1 MDHPASQHQARR
13 LLLKAGFVTGLGLL
27 AGPLLLAGR
36 SAQAQSTAVPALSA
50 AEMERNAPELPA
62 VGSAPLLPNVTLLD
76 GGAFNAAQIQ
86 GQITV
91 VYWWSSTCPF
101 CALQSPEMQKLW
113 QAYQGKGLQ
122 FLALSVDKKP
132 KDAQAYLLKK
142 GYTFPSAWVSPE
154 VHKVLPKPKGLPVTL
169 VLGRDGRVLQAEKGQ
184 LFAEDVAELSHWL
197 K

>member
-1 MDHPASQHQARR
+1 MHHLASQHGSRR
-13 LLLKAGFVTGLGLL
+13 QLLKAGLRAGVGLL
-27 AGPLLLAGR
+27 AGAGLLTGR
-36 SAQAQSTAVPALSA
+36 SARAQSTAVAALSP
-50 AEMERNAPELPA
+50 AEMERTAPELPA
-62 VGSAPLLPNVTLLD
+62 LGSALRLPDVALLD
-76 GGAFNAAQIQ
+76 GGAWNAAQVQ

-101 CALQSPEMQKLW
+101 CAEQSPEMQKLW
-113 QAYQGKGLQ
+113 QAYQGRGLQ

-132 KDAQAYLLKK
+132 QDARAYLRKK

-154 VHKVLPKPKGLPVTL
+154 VHNSLPKPKGLPITL

-184 LFAEDVAELSHWL
+184 MFTEDVAELSKWL

>member
-36 SAQAQSTAVPALSA
+36 SAQAQSTALAALSPA
-50 AEMERNAPELPA
+50 QRELTAPELPA
-62 VGSAPLLPNVTLLD
+62 LGSVLRLPDTALLD
-76 GGAFNAAQIQ
+76 GGAFNAAQSL

-101 CALQSPEMQKLW
+101 CAQQSPEMEKLW

-132 KDAQAYLLKK
+132 QDAQAYLLKK

-154 VHKVLPKPKGLPVTL
+154 VHKVLPKPKGLPITL

-184 LFAEDVAELSHWL
+184 LFAEDVAELSDWL

>member
-1 MDHPASQHQARR
+1 MDQIASQPGSRR
-13 LLLKAGFVTGLGLL
+13 QLLKAGSVASLSLL
-27 AGPLLLAGR
+27 AGASLLTGR
-36 SAQAQSTAVPALSA
+36 SAQAQSTAVAALSA
-50 AEMERNAPELPA
+50 AEMERSAPELPA
-62 VGSAPLLPNVTLLD
+62 VGSALRLPTVALLD
-76 GGAFNAAQIQ
+76 GGAFNAAQSQ

-91 VYWWSSTCPF
+91 MYWWSSTCPF
-101 CALQSPEMQKLW
+101 CAQQSPEMQKLW

-132 KDAQAYLLKK
+132 QDAQAYLLKK

-169 VLGRDGRVLQAEKGQ
+169 VLGRDSRVLQAEKGQ
-184 LFAEDVAELSHWL
+184 MFAEDVAELSKWL

>member
-13 LLLKAGFVTGLGLL
+13 LLLKAGLVTGLGLL

-36 SAQAQSTAVPALSA
+36 SAQAQSTALAALSPA
-50 AEMERNAPELPA
+50 QRELTAPELPA
-62 VGSAPLLPNVTLLD
+62 LGSVLRLPDTALLD
-76 GGAFNAAQIQ
+76 GGAFNAAQSL

-101 CALQSPEMQKLW
+101 CAQQSPEMEKLW

-132 KDAQAYLLKK
+132 QDAQAYLLKK

-154 VHKVLPKPKGLPVTL
+154 VHKVLPKPKGLPITL

-184 LFAEDVAELSHWL
+184 LFAEDVAELSDWL